1 MTISRKIIRKV
12 IDTENS
18 LFGYYNLSNIQMLKL
33 FSAVNKPVKQRTNR
47 RSVFLSSRKNQQYFS
62 APTKEAI

>member
-33 FSAVNKPVKQRTNR
+33 FSAVNKVKQRTNR
-47 RSVFLSSRKNQQYFS
+47 RSVFLTSRKNQQYFS
-62 APTKEAI
+62 APSKEAI